1 MHTALIPWLDP
12 TSLITGFGPYALLGV
27 AFIVFAETGL
37 LVGFL
42 LPGDTLLI
50 TAGVLSV
57 GNAFGVNIWVVCAA
71 ISLGAFLGGEM
82 GYLIGHKAGPRIFER
97 SENGLFSKKNV
108 ERTNA
113 FFIRYG
119 GFAVIIARFVPVV
132 RTFAPVAAGVGH
144 MNYKKYTLYNLFG
157 AILWGTGLTMIGFG
171 VGHIPVVAAF
181 VQNYIDIVL
190 LGVVV
195 VVLIPSIYHYIQAV
209 VKGRKA
215 KAAHADH
222 TAETADGTSAEKL
235 VLDATVFSQKHDGHH
250 ETESK

>member
-12 TSLITGFGPYALLGV
+12 ATLIDGFGPYALLGV

-42 LPGDTLLI
+42 LPGDTLLV

-71 ISLGAFLGGEM
+71 ISLGAFLGGEL

-97 SENGLFSKKNV
+97 HENGLFSKKNV

-113 FFIRYG
+113 FFTRYG
-119 GFAVIIARFVPVV
+119 GLAVILARFVPVI
-132 RTFAPVAAGVGH
+132 RTFAPVAAGVGQ
-144 MNYKKYTLYNLFG
+144 MNYKKYTLYNLIG
-157 AILWGTGLTMIGFG
+157 AVAWGTGLTMIGFG
-171 VGHIPVVAAF
+171 VGHIPVVATF
-181 VQNYIDIVL
+181 VQDYIDLVL

-195 VVLIPSIYHYIQAV
+195 VVLIPTIYHYIQAL
-209 VKGRKA
+209 VKGRKE
-215 KAAHADH
+215 KAAHAAK
-222 TAETADGTSAEKL
+222 TAEGTPSEKL
-235 VLDATVFSQKHDGHH
+235 VLDPAVFSQKHDGVH
-250 ETESK
+250 EADKK